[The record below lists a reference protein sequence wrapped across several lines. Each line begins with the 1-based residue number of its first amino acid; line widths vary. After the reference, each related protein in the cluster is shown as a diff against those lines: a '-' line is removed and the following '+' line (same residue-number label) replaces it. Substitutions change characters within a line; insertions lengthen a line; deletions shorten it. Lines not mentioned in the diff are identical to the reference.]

1 MTKSRP
7 FLGHG
12 LEERI
17 IVAVVDM
24 SVVDASFDDI
34 VVDVQSMK
42 SLFWTVF
49 SNSVSAKF
57 MNLFDIFKISYSVI
71 MFLSK
76 AWENTSIGGVAFKFT
91 FFS

>member
-1 MTKSRP
+1 VTKSRP

-42 SLFWTVF
+42 SLF
-49 SNSVSAKF
+49 
-57 MNLFDIFKISYSVI
+57 
-71 MFLSK
+71 
-76 AWENTSIGGVAFKFT
+76 
-91 FFS
+91 